1 MIFLLRG
8 ILLSIVCMVISVSA
22 VTVAFILENNLFR
35 MSQIY
40 LYTALF
46 VLILSLIICY
56 PFFKLCDQTVI
67 ILKHHIETRK
77 SFGGYRER
85 FK

>member
-22 VTVAFILENNLFR
+22 ITVAFILENNLLR
-35 MSQIY
+35 VSQIY

-46 VLILSLIICY
+46 VFILSMIICY
-56 PFFKLCDQTVI
+56 PFFKLCDQTAVI
-67 ILKHHIETRK
+67 VKHYMETRK